1 MATQK
6 NIPLFKPTLGK
17 EELKA
22 LAEIFKT
29 GWVGLGPKVAKF
41 EEEFAKFVGTKYAVG
56 LNSCT
61 AALHLALYIYDFP
74 KGSEVLLPSINF
86 ISGAHVT
93 LLCGLKPVMVD
104 VEPDTLVMDIKDLEK
119 KITSKTVAVI
129 PVHMGGHPVD
139 MDPLMEIAKKKNLVV
154 IEDVANAQGGTY
166 KGKMLGSIGHIGC
179 FSFEAK
185 KNMTTGDGG
194 MLTLN
199 NEKQYE
205 TFKRLRWLG
214 INKDTWKRFSSKTG
228 SYSWYYEISE
238 LGFKYN
244 MNDIAA
250 SIGLVQLKKLPGM
263 IAKKDK
269 LIARYNKELGKIPEV
284 KIPVKRD
291 WGKFAYWLYII
302 QTDKRDELID
312 YLQQQ
317 GITTGVHSMPTQL
330 HPLYANLKAKT
341 PVADEVWKKIITL
354 PLYPSMTP
362 AEQNRVIGSIQKF
375 FKIK

>member
-1 MATQK
+1 
-6 NIPLFKPTLGK
+6 
-17 EELKA
+17 
-22 LAEIFKT
+22 
-29 GWVGLGPKVAKF
+29 
-41 EEEFAKFVGTKYAVG
+41 
-56 LNSCT
+56 
-61 AALHLALYIYDFP
+61 
-74 KGSEVLLPSINF
+74 
-86 ISGAHVT
+86 
-93 LLCGLKPVMVD
+93 
-104 VEPDTLVMDIKDLEK
+104 
-119 KITSKTVAVI
+119 
-129 PVHMGGHPVD
+129 
-139 MDPLMEIAKKKNLVV
+139 
-154 IEDVANAQGGTY
+154 
-166 KGKMLGSIGHIGC
+166 MLGSIGHIGC

-199 NEKQYE
+199 NDKQYE

-250 SIGLVQLKKLPGM
+250 AIGLVQLKKLPGM
-263 IAKKDK
+263 ISKKDK
-269 LIARYNKELGKIPEV
+269 LIAKYNKELSKIPEV

-341 PVADEVWKKIITL
+341 PVADEVWKKIVTL

-362 AEQNRVIGSIQKF
+362 AEQNRVIRSIQKF
-375 FKIK
+375 FKSK